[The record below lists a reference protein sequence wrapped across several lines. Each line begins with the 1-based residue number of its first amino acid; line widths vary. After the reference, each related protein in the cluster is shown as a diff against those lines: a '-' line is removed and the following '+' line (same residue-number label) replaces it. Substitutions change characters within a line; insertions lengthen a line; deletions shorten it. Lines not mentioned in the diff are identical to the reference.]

1 MNVISCLKWLPKS
14 YTYADFFQS
23 YIHRTDEDASELDLD
38 EEEEVQRD
46 EITDEFDLDNYD
58 GDDIPGS
65 VAAVIHMETIDEK
78 LIIEDPEDVESR
90 KLDQDDR
97 VIVCGNSGEDCAS
110 IDFFIYNTAYCGLET
125 CHSILVAA
133 FLLALEVVPN
143 LPNYAPLVAAGT
155 YESQIDLWDM
165 RQIDRLDPVMTLGSK
180 KKSQKESHKDAVQC
194 LSNSAHVVQ
203 LMASGSA
210 DKTVKVWDLNE
221 AEVLHSLNHH
231 SSNVRIGGA
240 CFKRVQVQVVQFS
253 PFDASLL
260 LTASFDQTA
269 ALCDIRVCKGKT
281 SVTLDSEVESAVW
294 KDVNNIVI
302 SMENGSVVQ
311 YDIRNEKKLWQL
323 QAHKKACSSVQLVDD
338 IMVTCGLDSK
348 AKVYKITG
356 GTPTKLASKDLNSGP
371 LFNVTGSPDDKHLMG
386 FGGEQLVLW
395 DLDTIENLD
404 SML

>member
-23 YIHRTDEDASELDLD
+23 YIHCTDEDASELDLD

-58 GDDIPGS
+58 GDDIPGEQFFTLS
-65 VAAVIHMETIDEK
+65 NSDEK
-78 LIIEDPEDVESR
+78 LIIEDPEDVE
-90 KLDQDDR
+90 
-97 VIVCGNSGEDCAS
+97 
-110 IDFFIYNTAYCGLET
+110 
-125 CHSILVAA
+125 VAA
-133 FLLALEVVPN
+133 FPLALEVVPN

-210 DKTVKVWDLNE
+210 DKTVKFKRKD
-221 AEVLHSLNHH
+221 
-231 SSNVRIGGA
+231 RGRA

-302 SMENGSVVQ
+302 SMESGSVVQ